1 MCKELGSQKGNAIL
15 EIQDGSF
22 LYEGEADCVW
32 KGLSLQFFQGMIH
45 AIAGESGCGKSS
57 ILYLLNGII
66 PHMTEGDMKGRILYK
81 GKDITSQLPR
91 YRCAQIGLV
100 MQNPESQFCTFTVE
114 EELAF
119 GMENLCFTQDDMK
132 KRIRQVLEYV
142 GMGGYEAYDLN
153 SLSGGQKQKI
163 AIASILVMDPEIL
176 LLDEPT
182 ANLDPQSRKEIL
194 LLITRLAREKNK
206 TIILVE
212 HNLEEILDEVDFMFW
227 INRQKEIVTG
237 STPGEIQTIFGRLK
251 NYADSVKRVG
261 GSADTLKAPEKFQA
275 EYKAGAGT
283 PILEL
288 QGVRFAYPGTGGRQ
302 QAGPKQ
308 ILNGVDLTIRK
319 QDFIAVLGEN
329 GAGKSTLLRLIFQI
343 NRQEEGSI
351 LLAGKPV
358 EKYRKRELYHRMGLV
373 FQNPENQFVTNSV
386 QEEMM
391 FSLKKEKISSFEK
404 EKRVTDMLEL
414 FHLEAERDKSP
425 FILSQGQKRRLS
437 VAAMLLTEQQILFLD
452 EPTYGQDFEN
462 RHELMKDMKR
472 LNEGGTTIVMIT
484 HDLALTAEYA
494 DRVVELKDGK
504 IAFDGSAEKYFAN
517 HSLKQEEVT

>member
-1 MCKELGSQKGNAIL
+1 M
-15 EIQDGSF
+15 
-22 LYEGEADCVW
+22 
-32 KGLSLQFFQGMIH
+32 
-45 AIAGESGCGKSS
+45 
-57 ILYLLNGII
+57 
-66 PHMTEGDMKGRILYK
+66 
-81 GKDITSQLPR
+81 
-91 YRCAQIGLV
+91 
-100 MQNPESQFCTFTVE
+100 
-114 EELAF
+114 
-119 GMENLCFTQDDMK
+119 
-132 KRIRQVLEYV
+132 
-142 GMGGYEAYDLN
+142 
-153 SLSGGQKQKI
+153 
-163 AIASILVMDPEIL
+163 
-176 LLDEPT
+176 
-182 ANLDPQSRKEIL
+182 
-194 LLITRLAREKNK
+194 
-206 TIILVE
+206 
-212 HNLEEILDEVDFMFW
+212 
-227 INRQKEIVTG
+227 
-237 STPGEIQTIFGRLK
+237 
-251 NYADSVKRVG
+251 
-261 GSADTLKAPEKFQA
+261 
-275 EYKAGAGT
+275 
-283 PILEL
+283 
-288 QGVRFAYPGTGGRQ
+288 
-302 QAGPKQ
+302 
-308 ILNGVDLTIRK
+308 
-319 QDFIAVLGEN
+319 LGEN

-414 FHLEAERDKSP
+414 FHLEAEREKSP